1 MVAAGALRV
10 ALAACAA
17 AGAAA
22 SATGPTAFA
31 AISDWGGTSKPP
43 YTTPAQV
50 AVAGA
55 LDTVV
60 AKNNIEFVLSAGNNF
75 MPNGLPG
82 AYPGHVRRPA
92 AAAARRA
99 ACAHAG
105 RGTCAAR

>member
-1 MVAAGALRV
+1 MAAAGALRV

-31 AISDWGGTSKPP
+31 AISDWGGTNKPP
-43 YTTPAQV
+43 YTTPAQM

-82 AYPGHVRRPA
+82 ACPGQ
-92 AAAARRA
+92 RA
-99 ACAHAG
+99 STTALRWRAGAAHAG
-105 RGTCAAR
+105 RGPLAAR